1 MPRCIDV
8 ICRNE
13 IVEQAKAGDKIVFTG
28 SIAVIPDTSGLSRVG
43 TYIYYVSV
51 RIYVYM
57 YIYYSCINLSVHI
70 RMCV

>member
-43 TYIYYVSV
+43 TYIYVYNMYVF
-51 RIYVYM
+51 IY
-57 YIYYSCINLSVHI
+57 N
-70 RMCV
+70 

>member
-1 MPRCIDV
+1 MNLYYIYTYFYKYIGSMPRCIDV

-43 TYIYYVSV
+43 TYI
-51 RIYVYM
+51 
-57 YIYYSCINLSVHI
+57 
-70 RMCV
+70 